1 MNKRVV
7 SAKAMGKIILVG
19 EHSVV
24 YFKPAIAIPFSGVS
38 IEAVISENDEIVL
51 DTLNYQG
58 LLSLAPKSLE
68 GPKDLVE
75 KILKDLDTEEK
86 FAIKINSSIPQ
97 ERGMGSS
104 AAVAAALTRAIYK
117 YFDKELSDED
127 LLAYVN
133 FSETIVHGNPSGID
147 SAIVVYEKPL
157 YFIKGEDIV
166 NYNYSL
172 DAYLIVADTG
182 ELGNTKFAVSKVKE
196 YIDENSDRG
205 NFILSELENIVNNT
219 KESLSNN
226 NVDDVAY
233 NMNQAQ
239 AYLSELGVSNESIE
253 RLVSTAI
260 DNNALAAKLTGGG
273 LGGCVI
279 CLVKDYADAIKV
291 QSELEKNGAKG
302 TWLMNMKNS
311 EVR

>member
-38 IEAVISENDEIVL
+38 IEAIISENDEIVL

-58 LLSLAPKSLE
+58 LLSLAPDSLQ

-75 KILKDLDTEEK
+75 KILNDLEKEEK

-117 YFDKELSDED
+117 YFNEDLSDDD
-127 LLAYVN
+127 LLDYVN

-157 YFIKGEDIV
+157 YFIKGEEIQ
-166 NYNYSL
+166 NYDFSL
-172 DAYLIVADTG
+172 DAYLLVADTG

-196 YIDENSDRG
+196 YVENNSDRG
-205 NFILSELENIVNNT
+205 NFILRELENIVNDT
-219 KESLSNN
+219 RSSLSAN
-226 NVDDVAY
+226 DVSSVAN

-239 AYLSELGVSNESIE
+239 AYLRELGVSNESIE
-253 RLVSTAI
+253 NLVSTALV
-260 DNNALAAKLTGGG
+260 NNAMAAKLTGGG

-279 CLVKDYADAIKV
+279 CLIKNYDDALKV

-302 TWLMNMKNS
+302 TWLMNMKNN

>member
-7 SAKAMGKIILVG
+7 SARAMGKIILVG

-38 IEAVISENDEIVL
+38 IEAVISENDEMIL

-58 LLSLAPKSLE
+58 LLSLAPTSLQ

-75 KILKDLDTEEK
+75 KIINDLNIEEN
-86 FAIKINSSIPQ
+86 FAIKINSNIPQ

-104 AAVAAALTRAIYK
+104 AAVAAALVRAIYK
-117 YFDKELSDED
+117 YFEKDLSDAK
-127 LLAYVN
+127 LLDYVN

-157 YFIKGEDIV
+157 YFIKGEEIV
-166 NYNYSL
+166 TYEFSL
-172 DAYLIVADTG
+172 DAYLLVADTG
-182 ELGNTKFAVSKVKE
+182 ELGNTKFAVSKVRE
-196 YIDENSDRG
+196 YIEENSERG
-205 NFILSELENIVNNT
+205 NYILSELENLVNDT
-219 KESLSNN
+219 KLALSNN
-226 NVDDVAY
+226 DVSNVAN

-239 AYLSELGVSNESIE
+239 IYLSELGVSNQSIE
-253 RLVSTAI
+253 KLIKIAL

-273 LGGCVI
+273 LGGCII
-279 CLVKDYADAIKV
+279 CLVKNYEDALKI
-291 QSELEKNGAKG
+291 QSELSANGAKG
-302 TWLMNMKNS
+302 TWLMNMKDS
-311 EVR
+311 ELR